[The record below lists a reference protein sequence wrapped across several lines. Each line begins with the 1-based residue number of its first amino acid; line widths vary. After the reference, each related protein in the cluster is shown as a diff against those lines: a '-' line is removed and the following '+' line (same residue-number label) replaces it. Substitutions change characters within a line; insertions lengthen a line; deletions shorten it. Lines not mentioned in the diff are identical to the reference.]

1 MEARARPV
9 RFFGCLAD
17 FSDFVGAVSCLA
29 CKQPRVC
36 VEGTMCPLN
45 LFPQWKAKFESSTL
59 PLFHLAKEIIHA
71 QVSRRHHWR
80 HIPYRLGRGG
90 SSPDADLLM
99 PETAGAGRRFSL
111 LVATLFLGLLL
122 ALANRATAQAD
133 LSGAVTGSIP
143 EIHIHTKGRSRLFF
157 RQGQNERSMTSS
169 ILRPSRMQ
177 FEMPSLWRKGRS

>member
-1 MEARARPV
+1 
-9 RFFGCLAD
+9 
-17 FSDFVGAVSCLA
+17 
-29 CKQPRVC
+29 
-36 VEGTMCPLN
+36 MCPPN

-111 LVATLFLGLLL
+111 LVATLFLWLLL
-122 ALANRATAQAD
+122 ALANRATAQEGAETVRLD
-133 LSGAVTGSIP
+133 GRAPFSVSSSETLGAEERARRVEQRLGVLVRALETVRKAAVEASGDQRVIAAELVDGETGLSSEKRGPIYLAP
-143 EIHIHTKGRSRLFF
+143 
-157 RQGQNERSMTSS
+157 
-169 ILRPSRMQ
+169 
-177 FEMPSLWRKGRS
+177 